1 VAESK
6 AVFKIAGF
14 WQSQQ
19 KKLTQEDA
27 ASAAR
32 QPTKA
37 GVAAAG
43 VAAAGTGAGM
53 AAGTGPL
60 HALMGFLQA
69 LTNADAD
76 GRIVVQPPPAQQLP
90 WAAAASGGGG
100 SGTAADGLLK
110 FVLLN
115 AAAHFGRVVSAAHAV
130 VLASGTLSPLES
142 VLHLF
147 PDVPPHR
154 LHRFS
159 CGHVVGKER

>member
-1 VAESK
+1 M
-6 AVFKIAGF
+6 FKIAGF

-19 KKLTQEDA
+19 KKVTQEDA

-76 GRIVVQPPPAQQLP
+76 GRIVVQPPPAQQP
-90 WAAAASGGGG
+90 HAAAASGGGG
-100 SGTAADGLLK
+100 GGTADGLLK

-154 LHRFS
+154 LHRFT